1 MPTYYKDLSYSIHS
15 LLRVTHRLKVIEEPV
30 IPSNQSKLT
39 VSIVRTNSGKEA
51 NGGRES
57 LKLTIN
63 GDVVYDNWNNTPAIP
78 ANSTN
83 EVFVQTYSVPHNAN
97 GAGKF
102 SISVEYCCDWIEG
115 WGVTGLGNIGYWTI
129 ASADMSQALTPINQS
144 SPEISDFVIS
154 ADRYGNNAQTSFV
167 AKHSEYPLSEIK
179 FTLSGL
185 TYEQVNARIVTAT
198 QAEAKLTAQ
207 TDGTYSLVL
216 TKTADLASENS
227 ILFDLNGIN
236 SAYPLDSGKSYGY
249 SLVITAYNSKT
260 AEKSGRLYVA
270 QKVTG
275 ITCDS
280 SLDVNFDINLSSAE
294 QAKQLEWFVEPEN
307 AELRDINFTSS
318 DPSVATVD
326 GSGIITPQKYGICEI
341 KVTTVDG
348 NYSAMC
354 SVNVIDTTVFP
365 LLTPVTDYLSVGYL
379 SKIIFACSFVFD
391 ELTAVGAGV
400 TELSVISLQGRQHP
414 ITKIQSVFVS
424 IEENCQRLRAAAEA
438 AGIVTTALPSEAQ
451 TIPKQNLNWILVA
464 NNWISFLNELHSKI
478 NGGD

>member
-15 LLRVTHRLKVIEEPV
+15 LLRVTHQLKVIEEPV

-39 VSIVRTNSGKEA
+39 VSIVRTNSGKGA
-51 NGGRES
+51 NGGLES

-63 GDVVYDNWNNTPAIP
+63 GDVVYDRSNNTPAIP

-83 EVFVQTYSVPHNAN
+83 EVFVQTYHVPHNTN
-97 GAGKF
+97 GTGNF

-144 SPEISDFVIS
+144 IPEISDFVIS

-167 AKHSEYPLSEIK
+167 AKHSEYPLTEIK

-185 TYEQVNARIVTAT
+185 TYEQVNARISTET
-198 QAEAKLTAQ
+198 QADEAKLTAQ
-207 TDGTYSLVL
+207 ADGTYSLVL
-216 TKTADLASENS
+216 TKTADLTTENS
-227 ILFDLNGIN
+227 ILFDLNGIS
-236 SAYPLDSGKSYGY
+236 SAYPLDSGKSYAY
-249 SLVITAYNSKT
+249 WLVITAQNNKA

-275 ITCDS
+275 VTCDS
-280 SLDVNFDINLSSAE
+280 SLDLSLGYAE
-294 QAKQLEWFVEPEN
+294 QLMWFVEPAN
-307 AELRDINFTSS
+307 AELQDVIFTSS
-318 DPSVATVD
+318 DTGVANVNEN
-326 GSGIITPQKYGICEI
+326 GIITPQTNGICEI

-348 NYSAMC
+348 NYSAVC
-354 SVNVIDTTVFP
+354 AVNVIDTTVFP
-365 LLTPVTDYLSVGYL
+365 ILTPVTDYLSVGYL

-391 ELTAVGAGV
+391 ELTAAGAGV
-400 TELSVISLQGRQHP
+400 TDLSVISLQGRQHP

-438 AGIVTTALPSEAQ
+438 AGVVTTALPSEPQ
-451 TIPKQNLNWILVA
+451 TIHKQNLNWILVV

-478 NGGD
+478 NGG